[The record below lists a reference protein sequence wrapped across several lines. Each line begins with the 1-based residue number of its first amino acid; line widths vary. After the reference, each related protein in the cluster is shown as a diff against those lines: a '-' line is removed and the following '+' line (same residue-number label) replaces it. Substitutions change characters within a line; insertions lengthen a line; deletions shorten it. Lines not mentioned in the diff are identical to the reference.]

1 MSELELDKKK
11 NQLINAL
18 LIKKFTSLGFNKLT
32 DIQQQAIPKILEKKN
47 SLILAPTG
55 SGKTE
60 CAVIPIFLHIRKSKY
75 PDKIKTLYI
84 TPLRALNRDVFR
96 RIVKYSEIEG
106 LDTKSGMEIH
116 HKQIEKKLGTHLQ
129 TY

>member
-47 SLILAPTG
+47 
-55 SGKTE
+55 
-60 CAVIPIFLHIRKSKY
+60 
-75 PDKIKTLYI
+75 
-84 TPLRALNRDVFR
+84 
-96 RIVKYSEIEG
+96 
-106 LDTKSGMEIH
+106 
-116 HKQIEKKLGTHLQ
+116 
-129 TY
+129 